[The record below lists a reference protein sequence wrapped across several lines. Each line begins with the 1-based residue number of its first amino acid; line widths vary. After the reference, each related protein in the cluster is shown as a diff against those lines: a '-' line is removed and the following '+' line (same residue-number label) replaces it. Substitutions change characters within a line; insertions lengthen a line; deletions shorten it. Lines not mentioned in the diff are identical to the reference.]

1 MFWEVIPELTRDPMD
16 RFETPDKRWR
26 RVKDWI
32 IRQIDSGEWPARTK
46 LPSIRTLARLF
57 DTSIT
62 TVQRALADLE
72 ANAYVLTEP
81 RVGYFVSAAG
91 RASPA
96 SRFDFSSVTVNVN
109 HAVVAML
116 SQAASRTTL
125 SLSSAV
131 LHGDLTPHV
140 LLNKCMATLASKAD
154 LAIAGLVTPPGH
166 AALRRR
172 IAGLMLTRGVV
183 CGPDEV
189 LVTSGDTVALELALE
204 AVAQRGATVAIE
216 TPTYYGIL
224 QTIERLGMR
233 ALPMRTHGETGID
246 MEHLEE
252 ALKLEKVDVIFLNP
266 TLQNPRGFIMPEA
279 SRARLSQLARE
290 ADVPIIEDDIFF
302 DLVPETER
310 PRALKSYDS
319 TGQTIYC
326 SSFSKTVAPGFR
338 VGWCVAGK
346 YRDAILAQMF
356 SRNLAVSSLAQ
367 SALNEFIGRG
377 YMDEHCA
384 RLRSQLATVN
394 EAMHGLVR
402 SAFPADT
409 VYVPPRGGFIH
420 WLELPAGTDM
430 ALLQQLA
437 HERGYHIA
445 GSGIFFADGQPTT
458 GLRLCL
464 GRPLSPELAQGLKV
478 LGDCARQ
485 ALEPLAIGL
494 PTLEMP

>member
-1 MFWEVIPELTRDPMD
+1 MD
-16 RFETPDKRWR
+16 RLDIPDKRWW

-32 IRQIDSGEWPARTK
+32 IRQIDSGEWPAQTK

-72 ANAYVLTEP
+72 ANAYVLTVP
-81 RVGYFVSAAG
+81 RVGYFVSTTGRGSAG
-91 RASPA
+91 S
-96 SRFDFSSVTVNVN
+96 SFDFSAVTVNVN

-140 LLNKCMATLASKAD
+140 LLNKCMATLASKANPSV
-154 LAIAGLVTPPGH
+154 AGLVPPPGLE
-166 AALRRR
+166 ALRRR
-172 IAGLMLTRGVV
+172 IAGLMLSRGVV

-204 AVAQRGATVAIE
+204 AVAPRGATVAIE

-233 ALPMRTHGETGID
+233 ALPIHTHSESGID
-246 MEHLEE
+246 LDHLEE
-252 ALKLEKVDVIFLNP
+252 ALKQKKVDVIFLNP
-266 TLQNPRGFIMPEA
+266 TLQNPRGFIMPEHA
-279 SRARLSQLARE
+279 RARLSVLANE

-302 DLVPETER
+302 DLVPEEER
-310 PRALKSYDS
+310 PRALKSYDR

-326 SSFSKTVAPGFR
+326 SSFSKTVAPGYR

-377 YMDEHCA
+377 YREEHCE
-384 RLRSQLATVN
+384 RLRGQLAAVN
-394 EAMHGLVR
+394 EAVRTLVH
-402 SAFPADT
+402 SAFPPGTA
-409 VYVPPRGGFIH
+409 YIAPRGGFIH

-430 ALLQQLA
+430 ARLQQLA
-437 HERGYHIA
+437 HDKGYHVA
-445 GSGIFFADGQPTT
+445 GSAIFFADGQPGT

-464 GRPLSPELAQGLKV
+464 GRPLSAELTQALHA
-478 LGDCARQ
+478 LGECASQARQ
-485 ALEPLAIGL
+485 TGQVQG
-494 PTLEMP
+494 

>member
-1 MFWEVIPELTRDPMD
+1 MD
-16 RFETPDKRWR
+16 RFEAPDKRWR

-32 IRQIDSGEWPARTK
+32 IRQIDSGEWPAQTK

-91 RASPA
+91 RANPA

-140 LLNKCMATLASKAD
+140 LLNKCIATLASKAD
-154 LAIAGLVTPPGH
+154 PTIAGLVTPPGH
-166 AALRRR
+166 TALRRR
-172 IAGLMLTRGVV
+172 IAGLMLARGVV

-233 ALPMRTHGETGID
+233 ALPISTHAESGID
-246 MEHLEE
+246 IDHLKE
-252 ALKLEKVDVIFLNP
+252 ALAQKKVDVIFLNP
-266 TLQNPRGFIMPEA
+266 TLQNPRGFIMSEND
-279 SRARLSQLARE
+279 RAKLSQLAHE
-290 ADVPIIEDDIFF
+290 ADIPIIEDDIFF
-302 DLVPETER
+302 DLVPEGER
-310 PRALKSYDS
+310 PKAIKSYDR

-326 SSFSKTVAPGFR
+326 SSFSKTVAPGYR

-367 SALNEFIGRG
+367 CTLNEFIGRG
-377 YMDEHCA
+377 YLEEHCA
-384 RLRSQLATVN
+384 QLRKQLTAINNMVQ
-394 EAMHGLVR
+394 ALVH
-402 SAFPADT
+402 SAFPPGT
-409 VYVPPRGGFIH
+409 TYVPPRGGFIH
-420 WLELPAGTDM
+420 WLELPEKTDM
-430 ALLQQLA
+430 ARLQQLA
-437 HERGYHIA
+437 QVRDYHIA
-445 GSGIFFADGQPTT
+445 DSGIFFADGQATK
-458 GLRLCL
+458 GLRLCM
-464 GRPLSPELAQGLKV
+464 GRPLSAELVVGLTV
-478 LGDCARQ
+478 LGECALQ
-485 ALEPLAIGL
+485 AQQAQLTTP
-494 PTLEMP
+494 